1 LKNPREIAS
10 IILFHVYS
18 GKSVESQLLLN
29 KNYIKLDER
38 DKAFVH
44 LLVLTALR
52 RNGQIENVISNF
64 VKRKFKKNQIL
75 SYIIK
80 IAVTQIL
87 YLDIPNYS
95 IVNTT
100 VEISKKYGSEKFVNA
115 ILRNIVKHKKK
126 LITQTPITLNIP
138 QWLKNNILR
147 YFDNNTLK
155 LIAEKIVTEPCTD
168 IYVKSKLIKD
178 NDWEKTLGGNFVFEN
193 VLRLKKNDKIQNLP
207 YFSDGHWWVQGL
219 SATFPVKIFN
229 EIYSKKIKKQ
239 ISLLDVGS
247 APGAKT
253 FQLLDS
259 GYNVSS
265 LEISKRR
272 IVTLKK
278 NSQRTKFKTSII
290 NDDFTSYKH
299 KSKFDSILIDAP
311 CSGSGLIQKK
321 PEILVQKKDLTKLL
335 QKQKLMLRNCSKNL
349 KKNGYIIYS
358 VCSIHSDEGQNQ
370 IESFLN
376 DNKNFS
382 IESPFNEIKKFK
394 KKTKSPF
401 FITTPDMIK
410 KGSIDGFFIACLKKK
425 S

>member
-1 LKNPREIAS
+1 M
-10 IILFHVYS
+10 
-18 GKSVESQLLLN
+18 
-29 KNYIKLDER
+29 
-38 DKAFVH
+38 
-44 LLVLTALR
+44 
-52 RNGQIENVISNF
+52 
-64 VKRKFKKNQIL
+64 
-75 SYIIK
+75 
-80 IAVTQIL
+80 
-87 YLDIPNYS
+87 DIPNYS

-193 VLRLKKNDKIQNLP
+193 VLRLKKMIK
-207 YFSDGHWWVQGL
+207 S
-219 SATFPVKIFN
+219 KIFL
-229 EIYSKKIKKQ
+229 IFLMGIGGFKVYRQLSQLKFLTKFIAKKLKKQ

-311 CSGSGLIQKK
+311 CSGSGLIQK
-321 PEILVQKKDLTKLL
+321 
-335 QKQKLMLRNCSKNL
+335 NL
-349 KKNGYIIYS
+349 KY
-358 VCSIHSDEGQNQ
+358 
-370 IESFLN
+370 L
-376 DNKNFS
+376 
-382 IESPFNEIKKFK
+382 FK
-394 KKTKSPF
+394 KKILQNFYKN
-401 FITTPDMIK
+401 K
-410 KGSIDGFFIACLKKK
+410 N
-425 S
+425 